1 MNTTQ
6 RYYCFVDVTAQT
18 KENENTVNKLK
29 DRIRELEGSL
39 ASKETQINGL
49 NGRVESLLV
58 SSLNDNQKRTQLQ
71 DRIDVLEKQLK
82 ETQSSL
88 PSSPSSPA
96 TIMGPAAT
104 QSLLSQTHQQVEE
117 LREAQISLKKE
128 NALLRSKSQLMKEE
142 NTELKAQCSDLSSR
156 EAALQQA
163 NRLLRTKLI
172 TEEGRLMELSE
183 SARTASVASVASVA
197 SIASIA
203 SVAGE
208 MKESEDPLVADLR
221 RQVASLREV
230 NQRLF
235 ESLKSFT
242 HFKCIP
248 VEGTE
253 DVSGG
258 AARDA

>member
-1 MNTTQ
+1 M
-6 RYYCFVDVTAQT
+6 DP
-18 KENENTVNKLK
+18 E
-29 DRIRELEGSL
+29 
-39 ASKETQINGL
+39 
-49 NGRVESLLV
+49 
-58 SSLNDNQKRTQLQ
+58 
-71 DRIDVLEKQLK
+71 
-82 ETQSSL
+82 
-88 PSSPSSPA
+88 
-96 TIMGPAAT
+96 AT
-104 QSLLSQTHQQVEE
+104 QSLLSRTHQQVEE
-117 LREAQISLKKE
+117 LREAQISLQKE

-183 SARTASVASVASVA
+183 SAGTAS
-197 SIASIA
+197 
-203 SVAGE
+203 E
-208 MKESEDPLVADLR
+208 TKEGEDPLVADLR

>member
-6 RYYCFVDVTAQT
+6 RYYCFVDVTMQA
-18 KENENTVNKLK
+18 KENENTVSKLK

-128 NALLRSKSQLMKEE
+128 NALLRSKNQLMKEE

-183 SARTASVASVASVA
+183 SAGTAS
-197 SIASIA
+197 
-203 SVAGE
+203 E
-208 MKESEDPLVADLR
+208 TKEGEDPLVADLR

>member
-128 NALLRSKSQLMKEE
+128 NALLRSKNQLMKEE

-183 SARTASVASVASVA
+183 SARTASVASVA

>member
-128 NALLRSKSQLMKEE
+128 NALLRSKNQLMKEE

-183 SARTASVASVASVA
+183 SARTASVASVAS
-197 SIASIA
+197 IASIA

-208 MKESEDPLVADLR
+208 TQESEDPLVADLR

>member
-6 RYYCFVDVTAQT
+6 RYYCFVDVTVQA
-18 KENENTVNKLK
+18 KENENTVSKLK

-39 ASKETQINGL
+39 ASKEAQINGL

-82 ETQSSL
+82 GTQSSL
-88 PSSPSSPA
+88 PPSPSSPA
-96 TIMGPAAT
+96 TIMDPEAT
-104 QSLLSQTHQQVEE
+104 QSLLSRTHQQVEE

-128 NALLRSKSQLMKEE
+128 NALLRSKNQLMKEE
-142 NTELKAQCSDLSSR
+142 NTELKAQCSDLSAR

-183 SARTASVASVASVA
+183 SARTASVASVAS
-197 SIASIA
+197 IASIA

-208 MKESEDPLVADLR
+208 TQESEDPLVADLR

>member
-1 MNTTQ
+1 M
-6 RYYCFVDVTAQT
+6 DVTVQA
-18 KENENTVNKLK
+18 KENENTVSKLK

-39 ASKETQINGL
+39 ASKEAQINGL

-88 PSSPSSPA
+88 PPSPSSPA
-96 TIMGPAAT
+96 TIMDPEAT
-104 QSLLSQTHQQVEE
+104 QSLLSRTHQQVEE

-128 NALLRSKSQLMKEE
+128 NALLRSKNQLMKEE

-183 SARTASVASVASVA
+183 SAGTAS
-197 SIASIA
+197 
-203 SVAGE
+203 E
-208 MKESEDPLVADLR
+208 TKEAEDPLVADLR
-221 RQVASLREV
+221 RQVARLREV

-242 HFKCIP
+242 HFKCVP

-253 DVSGG
+253 DVRGG

>member
-96 TIMGPAAT
+96 TIMDPEAT
-104 QSLLSQTHQQVEE
+104 QSLLSRTHQQVEE

-128 NALLRSKSQLMKEE
+128 NALLRSKNQLMKEE

-183 SARTASVASVASVA
+183 SARTAS
-197 SIASIA
+197 
-203 SVAGE
+203 E
-208 MKESEDPLVADLR
+208 TKEGEDPLVVDLR

-242 HFKCIP
+242 HFKCVP

>member
-128 NALLRSKSQLMKEE
+128 NALLRSKNQLMKEE

-183 SARTASVASVASVA
+183 SAGTAS
-197 SIASIA
+197 
-203 SVAGE
+203 E
-208 MKESEDPLVADLR
+208 TKESEDPLVADLR

>member
-6 RYYCFVDVTAQT
+6 RYYCFVDVTVQA
-18 KENENTVNKLK
+18 KENENTVSKLK

-39 ASKETQINGL
+39 ASKEAQINGL

-88 PSSPSSPA
+88 PPSPSSPA
-96 TIMGPAAT
+96 TIMDPEAT
-104 QSLLSQTHQQVEE
+104 QSLLSRTHQQVEE

-128 NALLRSKSQLMKEE
+128 NALLRSKNQLMKEE

-197 SIASIA
+197 SIAS
-203 SVAGE
+203 VAGE
-208 MKESEDPLVADLR
+208 TQESEDPLVADLR

>member
-1 MNTTQ
+1 MQ
-6 RYYCFVDVTAQT
+6 A
-18 KENENTVNKLK
+18 KENENTVSKLK

-39 ASKETQINGL
+39 ASKEAQINGL

-82 ETQSSL
+82 GTQSSL
-88 PSSPSSPA
+88 PPSPSSPA
-96 TIMGPAAT
+96 TIMDPEAT
-104 QSLLSQTHQQVEE
+104 QSLLSRTHQQVEE

-128 NALLRSKSQLMKEE
+128 NALLRSKNQLMKEE

-183 SARTASVASVASVA
+183 SAGTAS
-197 SIASIA
+197 
-203 SVAGE
+203 E
-208 MKESEDPLVADLR
+208 TKEGEDPLVVDLR

-242 HFKCIP
+242 HFKCVP

-253 DVSGG
+253 DVRGG

>member
-128 NALLRSKSQLMKEE
+128 NALLRSKNQLMKEE

-183 SARTASVASVASVA
+183 SARTASVASVAS
-197 SIASIA
+197 IASIA

-208 MKESEDPLVADLR
+208 TKESEDPLVADLR

>member
-6 RYYCFVDVTAQT
+6 RYYCFVDVTAQA
-18 KENENTVNKLK
+18 KENENTVSKLK

-39 ASKETQINGL
+39 ASKEAQINGL

-82 ETQSSL
+82 GTQSSL
-88 PSSPSSPA
+88 PPSPSSPA
-96 TIMGPAAT
+96 TIMDPEAT
-104 QSLLSQTHQQVEE
+104 QSLLSRTHQQVEE

-128 NALLRSKSQLMKEE
+128 NALLRSKNQLMKEE
-142 NTELKAQCSDLSSR
+142 NTELKAQCSDLSAR

-183 SARTASVASVASVA
+183 SAGTTS
-197 SIASIA
+197 
-203 SVAGE
+203 E
-208 MKESEDPLVADLR
+208 TKEAEDPLVADLR
-221 RQVASLREV
+221 RQVARLREV

-242 HFKCIP
+242 HFKCVP

-253 DVSGG
+253 DVRGG